1 MDKIKYQSFEIQHY
15 LISKYIYPKLAKEIF
30 RWRTRMHEF
39 KINFKNKYENT
50 TCKLKCLHEDSQ
62 ENILSCPVLLQS
74 LPNLQINNIKYLDI
88 FSTNVDKVYSA
99 AKIMSKLLE
108 CRTIL
113 VEKAQDEE
121 AQDED

>member
-1 MDKIKYQSFEIQHY
+1 M
-15 LISKYIYPKLAKEIF
+15 
-30 RWRTRMHEF
+30 F
-39 KINFKNKYENT
+39 KINFKNKYEST

-62 ENILSCPVLLQS
+62 ENILSCPVLFQN